1 MVSVELMTRLGA
13 ALVLTLVFSLWIA
26 LIANQQ
32 PYLILLAVFFLVLA
46 ALWLTWRKIWQKNA
60 MLVNCAAG
68 VAAGYAAMV
77 VTSLAWRC
85 FISRAGCS
93 GLNASSDL
101 AFFPVVSLGWLYA
114 GALFVLLREG
124 MQRRSLVHA
133 CIEGGGSRQAQHTA
147 GEP

>member
-1 MVSVELMTRLGA
+1 MRAESLARLIA
-13 ALVLTLVFSLWIA
+13 ASILTLVYALWIA

-32 PYLILLAVFFLVLA
+32 PYFILLGVFFLGLA
-46 ALWLTWRKIWQKNA
+46 AAWVTWGRLWQKRS
-60 MLVNCAAG
+60 MLVDCAAG
-68 VAAGYAAMV
+68 VVAGYAAMV
-77 VTSLAWRC
+77 VTSLGWRC